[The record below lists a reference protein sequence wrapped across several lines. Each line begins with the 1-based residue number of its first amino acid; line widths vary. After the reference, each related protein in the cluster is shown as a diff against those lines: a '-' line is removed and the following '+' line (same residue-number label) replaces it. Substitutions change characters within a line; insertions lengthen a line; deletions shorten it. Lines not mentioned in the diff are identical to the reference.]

1 MDQVRWD
8 LFDIVAQIADNLPT
22 VIGGINSVCYS
33 MIRIG
38 PTLDTTIA
46 AGENDTSPVAN
57 MAFAKRE
64 NLLEVS
70 LHRSPSSVRL

>member
-22 VIGGINSVCYS
+22 VIGGINSMCYS
-33 MIRIG
+33 MIHIG

-46 AGENDTSPVAN
+46 AGENC
-57 MAFAKRE
+57 MA
-64 NLLEVS
+64 
-70 LHRSPSSVRL
+70 LHI